1 MKHGAILNVRGLWA
15 YVMARKS
22 TPFLGIDPKMYRHFA
37 ALTLGISC
45 TVALFADGE
54 AQQAMAQSQKQ
65 AELKRAERQKFGS
78 TKLADHR
85 SDEARRPRSS
95 GYRDGNGAPMD
106 AGGDGAGGIIP
117 ANLSV
122 SAAPVI
128 VEIDQAALARMTPQQ
143 RIAYLKMLEAER
155 RKRMAQGPVMPT
167 QAQIDSLAADS
178 AMRSGSESID

>member
-1 MKHGAILNVRGLWA
+1 
-15 YVMARKS
+15 MARKS
-22 TPFLGIDPKMYRHFA
+22 TQFLGIDPKMYRHFA

-85 SDEARRPRSS
+85 SDEAKRPRSW
-95 GYRDGNGAPMD
+95 GYRDGLDAPMD
-106 AGGDGAGGIIP
+106 TGGDGVGGVIP
-117 ANLSV
+117 ANMAV
-122 SAAPVI
+122 GAAPVI

-143 RIAYLKMLEAER
+143 RAAYLKMLETER

-167 QAQIDSLAADS
+167 QAQIDALAADS